1 MSLDN
6 KKRDILPRNP
16 PVPIINNRRHIAL
29 GLVNKLRTQE
39 SSAAK
44 AVKGEPHHLWH
55 KSRKNQRKKEILI
68 SGDVFNTF
76 IIIIQKSSIMLQY
89 IIPALLAGHGLAHIS
104 GFVASFTSRD
114 MDYRLE
120 KTWMLSGRVY
130 LNRNT
135 GRIFG
140 LLWLIAA
147 FILILSCLNNTP
159 FLMVSRSVDVKQ
171 NQ

>member
-1 MSLDN
+1 
-6 KKRDILPRNP
+6 
-16 PVPIINNRRHIAL
+16 
-29 GLVNKLRTQE
+29 
-39 SSAAK
+39 
-44 AVKGEPHHLWH
+44 
-55 KSRKNQRKKEILI
+55 
-68 SGDVFNTF
+68 
-76 IIIIQKSSIMLQY
+76 MLQY

-104 GFVASFTSRD
+104 GFVASFTSRN

-120 KTWMLSGRVY
+120 KTWMLPGRVY